1 MTYNPDPACLV
12 QFRKQMLWTQED
24 LSAASGVS
32 VRTIQRIEQGERGSL
47 ESWKAFAAAFNMDL
61 CDFEV
66 MRDNTVLSEKD
77 IQYGRAGL
85 IFATIWSFVGCMVPW
100 FVVVMGAVQGES
112 SRDLW
117 PFILLGAGL
126 TGCCASILIW
136 GWRRFIRLVPTVS

>member
-1 MTYNPDPACLV
+1 
-12 QFRKQMLWTQED
+12 MLWTQED

-47 ESWKAFAAAFNMDL
+47 ESWKAFAA
-61 CDFEV
+61 
-66 MRDNTVLSEKD
+66 
-77 IQYGRAGL
+77 
-85 IFATIWSFVGCMVPW
+85 
-100 FVVVMGAVQGES
+100 GAVQGES